1 MRALDGDWHS
11 WLDEHGPA
19 LLLLA
24 RQYVPD
30 PADAEDVV
38 QEAFVHFWRAR
49 HRAEDARSYLF
60 ACVRTCALEWLRGR
74 KRRGRRE
81 EIAARPDLD
90 RRSPLFESALFQD
103 ERRRAVESALAV
115 LPAEQREVIVLKV
128 WAGLSFAEIARALDV
143 PANTAASR
151 YRYAL
156 ERLRRQLSEEM
167 IA

>member
-1 MRALDGDWHS
+1 MGAPEGDWHG

-24 RQYVPD
+24 RQYVSD
-30 PADAEDVV
+30 RADAEDVV
-38 QEAFVHFWRAR
+38 QEAFVQFWRAR

-60 ACVRTCALEWLRGR
+60 ACVRNCALEWLRGQ
-74 KRRGRRE
+74 KRRDRRE

-90 RRSPLFESALFQD
+90 LSPLFESSLFQD
-103 ERRRAVESALAV
+103 ERRRAIESALAD

-128 WAGLSFAEIARALDV
+128 WAGLSFPQIALALDI